1 MKMIRNG
8 TVQIATESF
17 GDADDP
23 PLILIMGATAS
34 MLGWPDALCQALADQ
49 GLHVIRFDH
58 RDTGRST
65 TVPPGTAAYAVED
78 MARDVIAVLDGY
90 DIGSAHLMG
99 MSLGGYI
106 AQMVAL
112 SYPHRV
118 RSLTLVASE
127 PLGWDGAAL
136 PHMAPEFMAHFS
148 GLATLDWTN
157 EDAVAAFLLEIDRLS
172 LGPADVFDADALR
185 SRIAQVLSR
194 TDSIASIFNHATLT
208 TRDDWTGRYRD
219 ITQPTLII
227 HGTDDP
233 VLPLANGR
241 ALADGIAGAR
251 LVELQGT
258 GHALPDARHARIAA
272 ELGTHIRAAESDG
285 GSVR

>member
-1 MKMIRNG
+1 MKMIQNG
-8 TVQIATESF
+8 TVQIAAESF

-23 PLILIMGATAS
+23 PLVLIMGATAS
-34 MLGWPDALCQALADQ
+34 MLGWPGALCQALAVQ

-58 RDTGRST
+58 RDTGQST
-65 TVPPGTAAYAVED
+65 TLPPGIADYAVED

-90 DIGSAHLMG
+90 EIGSTHLMG

-112 SYPHRV
+112 SYPDRV

-136 PHMAPEFMAHFS
+136 PHIVPEFMAHFS
-148 GLATLDWTN
+148 GIATLDWTD
-157 EDAVAAFLLEIDRLS
+157 EEAVAAFLLEIDRLS
-172 LGPADVFDADALR
+172 LGPADVFHAEALR

-194 TDSIASIFNHATLT
+194 TDSAASMFNHATLT

-251 LVELQGT
+251 LVELRGT
-258 GHALPDARHARIAA
+258 GHALPDAAHARIAA
-272 ELGTHIRAAESDG
+272 EVGAQIRAAANGGESI
-285 GSVR
+285 R